1 MFMCVHNTSLDRTK
15 RPDKHAEEQVPGLAW
30 MHTCNCNQTS
40 FHACHTHTNQTEQ
53 SVDTRMHTDANTN
66 TYARIVQRCGGVGG
80 KPAVPRRVHG
90 VMVITTAPPLG
101 R

>member
-40 FHACHTHTNQTEQ
+40 FHACHTHEP
-53 SVDTRMHTDANTN
+53 DRA
-66 TYARIVQRCGGVGG
+66 VGRYTH
-80 KPAVPRRVHG
+80 AH
-90 VMVITTAPPLG
+90 
-101 R
+101 